1 MEIIINLKVF
11 KDTELVSNKIFKEDF
26 EYNNKSSQFELEKYE
41 KNIQNNL
48 SQKLFEYIIGH
59 LYSIK

>member
-11 KDTELVSNKIFKEDF
+11 KDSELVSDKIFKEDF
-26 EYNNKSSQFELEKYE
+26 EYNNKSSKYE
-41 KNIQNNL
+41 LSQYEENIQNNVSQRL
-48 SQKLFEYIIGH
+48 SEYIIRH

>member
-11 KDTELVSNKIFKEDF
+11 KDTELVSNKIFKE
-26 EYNNKSSQFELEKYE
+26 EYE

-48 SQKLFEYIIGH
+48 SQKLFEYIIRH